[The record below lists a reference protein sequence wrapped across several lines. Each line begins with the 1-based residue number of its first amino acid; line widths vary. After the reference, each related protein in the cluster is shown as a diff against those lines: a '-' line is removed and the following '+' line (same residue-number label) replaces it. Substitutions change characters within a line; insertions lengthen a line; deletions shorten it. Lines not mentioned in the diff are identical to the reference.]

1 MRISGMPSGN
11 YAISVNGSPVSTF
24 SGSDQEQ
31 IVRVPLPSGKDAAVS
46 IARR

>member
-11 YAISVNGSPVSTF
+11 YAVSVDGSQVATF
-24 SGSDQEQ
+24 SGSDTEQ
-31 IVRVPLPSGKDAAVS
+31 IIGVPLPSGADASVT